1 MLKKFDFKQTYETNI
16 YEILKITPKARKWSE
31 ICNIKV
37 NFYLALDAYSGYTK
51 STRHG

>member
-16 YEILKITPKARKWSE
+16 YEILKITPKARNWSE

-37 NFYLALDAYSGYTK
+37 KFHLALDTYLGCTK